1 MTGDALA
8 STPEQVILSSA
19 SPVELASTL
28 QRMEVEVLA
37 EALYRLTPAAGAHVF
52 AALPTEAA
60 LRVLESG
67 GSCIAERLLPHLSAT
82 FIAPLIGRMAPDRRA
97 TLLRAVPS
105 PERRR
110 LADALPSDLQRETA
124 DLLAYPADSAAG
136 MMTTAVVRVNPA
148 DDAAGALQRVVSS
161 PRFTVTDP
169 IFVVEP
175 RSGVLRRVLRLRQL
189 LAAYPGTRVDDLG
202 APATKL
208 GVPPDATMQETETA
222 LSRQDLPALP
232 VINSRGTLLGAVQP
246 PALAGAILRSGRAT
260 GIRRALSVSTALGA
274 TTLAALVLAFRA
286 GVLTWGGAALVATAG
301 LSVLTVVRVLAPRVR
316 GLLRN
321 DTWTLRRISLT
332 RSRGSVIGS

>member
-1 MTGDALA
+1 MTGDVLA
-8 STPEQVILSSA
+8 STPEQAILSSA

-28 QRMEVEVLA
+28 QRMEVDVLA
-37 EALYRLTPAAGAHVF
+37 KVLFRLTPAAGAHVF

-97 TLLRAVPS
+97 ILLRAVPP
-105 PERRR
+105 PERHR
-110 LADALPSDLQRETA
+110 LADALPGDVQRETA
-124 DLLAYPADSAAG
+124 DLLAYPAESAAG

-148 DDAAGALQRVVSS
+148 DDAAGALQRVIAS

-202 APATKL
+202 TPATKF
-208 GVPPDATMQETETA
+208 GVRPEASMQETETA

-232 VINSRGTLLGAVQP
+232 VITSTGALLGAVQP
-246 PALAGAILRSGRAT
+246 PALAGAMLRSGRAT
-260 GIRRALSVSTALGA
+260 RFLRAASVSTALGA
-274 TTLAALVLAFRA
+274 TTLAALALAFRA
-286 GVLTWGGAALVATAG
+286 GVLTWGGVALVASAG
-301 LSVLTVVRVLAPRVR
+301 LSVLAVARLLAP
-316 GLLRN
+316 GLRHISRN
-321 DTWTLRRISLT
+321 RNAEIRFPLT
-332 RSRGSVIGS
+332 RGRSSVIGS